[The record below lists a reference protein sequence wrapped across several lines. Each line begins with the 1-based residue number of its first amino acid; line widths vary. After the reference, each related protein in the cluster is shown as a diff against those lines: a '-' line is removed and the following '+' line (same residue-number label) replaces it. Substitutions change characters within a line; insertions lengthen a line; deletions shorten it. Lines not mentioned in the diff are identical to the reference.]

1 MIHSSPTRQALTWLG
16 LLIVLTVPA
25 WAALLTPGYFFD
37 AHDARHSVF
46 YLVEFDA
53 AIRDGAWWPR
63 WGPDHAMGYG
73 YPLWVVYA
81 PFAYYVA
88 ETFHL
93 LGLGFTAAV
102 EATFLLAFILSA
114 AGMFLLVRR
123 WWGNAAGLVAGLLYT
138 YAPYHFVNIYVR
150 AALAEFWAMAWFPWI
165 LLAWDRLL
173 EAPSDRRRLALA
185 ALSLAALFI
194 SHTAVLLFFT
204 PWLIAYLLFRLLWP
218 LAQGR
223 LAYLPWRRAAAGKRL
238 TSRLMG
244 VPPGVHLRERGAGS
258 DRRINPA
265 ARKGA
270 WRSDLHGVMRAARSM
285 LAAGLLAVGLAA
297 IFLFPL
303 VAEQRFIGQ
312 AVWLRNTYQVETNLV
327 YFHQLF
333 SPAWGFGYS
342 VAGPDDG
349 MSFQLGLAPLLLA
362 VGGMGFGLQREAR
375 RRSLLIFFLL
385 TAIVTAGLML
395 APAAMIWQWLP
406 LGNLIQFPW
415 RFLALTALALAIMGG
430 ASVQGLAAMPAEG
443 RSKHEPAVAGIPN
456 VPGIEASAGLPQGSQ
471 APNNRLKPPFQM
483 SSATTFGIP
492 AAVADGQPGRLT
504 VFVLALFIIIASA
517 AFLQPQWT
525 PIADRD
531 ESPLAI
537 MDFEMEHPDMIGV
550 MQETQQPFQ
559 ETPLLAQY
567 LAGEPL
573 QKAAIIEGAGAVTML
588 AHGAHSGR
596 MRVEASTPVKLVYY
610 TYNFPGWT
618 LTANGRPLE
627 IITRPPYG
635 LIGFDLPA
643 GAHIVTLRMGTTPAR
658 RAGDLISGLSLLIVL
673 LLLLRKRK

>member
-1 MIHSSPTRQALTWLG
+1 MTRIFFTRHSLTWLG

-25 WAALLTPGYFFD
+25 WAALLTPGYFFG

-73 YPLWVVYA
+73 YPFWVVYA

-88 ETFHL
+88 EAFHL

-102 EATFLLAFILSA
+102 KATFLLAFILSA

-165 LLAWDRLL
+165 LLAWERLL

-204 PWLIAYLLFRLLWP
+204 PWLIAYLLYRLLWP
-218 LAQGR
+218 LAQSR
-223 LAYLPWRRAAAGKRL
+223 LAYLSWRQPAAGERLELPLKDAPAPVSAPPSVPADGRAA
-238 TSRLMG
+238 
-244 VPPGVHLRERGAGS
+244 GS
-258 DRRINPA
+258 TRRINPA
-265 ARKGA
+265 ARKDA
-270 WRSDLHGVMRAARSM
+270 WRSDLHGVMRAARSL

-297 IFLFPL
+297 IFLLPL

-362 VGGMGFGLQREAR
+362 VGGMGLGLQRGAR
-375 RRSLLIFFLL
+375 RRGLLIPFLL
-385 TAIVTAGLML
+385 TAVVTAGLML
-395 APAAMIWQWLP
+395 TPAALIWQWLP

-415 RFLALTALALAIMGG
+415 RLLALVSLALAVMGG
-430 ASVQGLAAMPAEG
+430 ASVQGLAVAPAE
-443 RSKHEPAVAGIPN
+443 E
-456 VPGIEASAGLPQGSQ
+456 GS
-471 APNNRLKPPFQM
+471 NNDR
-483 SSATTFGIP
+483 
-492 AAVADGQPGRLT
+492 AVADGQPGRLI
-504 VFVLALFIIIASA
+504 VPVLALFIIIASA
-517 AFLQPQWT
+517 AFLQPRYT
-525 PIADRD
+525 PITGRD

-550 MQETQQPFQ
+550 MQGTQQPFQ

-573 QKAAIIEGAGAVTML
+573 QKAAIIEGAGTVTML

-596 MRVEASTPVKLVYY
+596 LRVEASTPVKLIYY

-618 LTANGRPLE
+618 LTANGRPLA

-643 GAHIVTLRMGTTPAR
+643 GAHIVTLQMETTPAR
-658 RAGDLISGLSLLIVL
+658 RAGDVVSGLSLLIVL
-673 LLLLRKRK
+673 LLLRRRS

>member
-1 MIHSSPTRQALTWLG
+1 MTRISSTRNVLTWLG
-16 LLIVLTVPA
+16 LLLALTIPA
-25 WAALLTPGYFFD
+25 WAALLAPGYFFG
-37 AHDARHSVF
+37 AHDAHHSVF

-63 WGPDHAMGYG
+63 WGTDHAMGYG
-73 YPLWVVYA
+73 YPFWVVYA

-88 ETFHL
+88 EAFHL

-102 EATFLLAFILSA
+102 KDTFLLAFLLSA

-123 WWGNAAGLVAGLLYT
+123 WWGDAAGLIAGLLYT

-150 AALAEFWAMAWFPWI
+150 AALAEFWAMVWFPWI
-165 LLAWDRLL
+165 LLAWERLL
-173 EAPSDRRRLALA
+173 EKPGDRRRLALA

-194 SHTAVLLFFT
+194 SHTVAMLFFT
-204 PWLIAYLLFRLLWP
+204 PWLVAYLLYRLLLP
-218 LAQGR
+218 LARRR
-223 LAYLPWRRAAAGKRL
+223 LAYLPWRRAAAGERL
-238 TSRLMG
+238 KSRLVG
-244 VPPGVHLRERGAGS
+244 IPPGVHLRGRDAGS
-258 DRRINPA
+258 TRRVNPA
-265 ARKGA
+265 ARRDA
-270 WRSDLHGVMRAARSM
+270 WRSDLRAVVRAAQSL

-303 VAEQRFIGQ
+303 LAEQRYIGQ
-312 AVWLRNTYQVETNLV
+312 AVWVRNSYQVETNLV

-333 SPAWGFGYS
+333 STSWGFGYS

-362 VGGMGFGLQREAR
+362 VGGVGYSVR
-375 RRSLLIFFLL
+375 RRGQHRGLLAFFLL
-385 TAIVTAGLML
+385 TTVIVAGMML
-395 APAAMIWQWLP
+395 APAAVVWQWLP
-406 LGNLIQFPW
+406 LGDLIQFPW
-415 RFLALTALALAIMGG
+415 RLLTLTALALAIMGG
-430 ASVQGLAAMPAEG
+430 ASVQILAVAIGDERRDVDHASAAETN
-443 RSKHEPAVAGIPN
+443 RRPAVFA
-456 VPGIEASAGLPQGSQ
+456 
-471 APNNRLKPPFQM
+471 
-483 SSATTFGIP
+483 
-492 AAVADGQPGRLT
+492 
-504 VFVLALFIIIASA
+504 LALFIIIASA

-525 PIADRD
+525 PITARD

-550 MQETQQPFQ
+550 MQGTQQPFE

-573 QKAAIIEGAGAVTML
+573 QKAAIIEGAGTVTML
-588 AHGAHSGR
+588 AHGARSGR
-596 MRVEASTPVKLVYY
+596 LRVDAATPVQLVYY

-635 LIGFDLPA
+635 LIGFELPA
-643 GAHIVTLRMGTTPAR
+643 GTHLVTLRMGTTPAR
-658 RAGDLISGLSLLIVL
+658 RAGDIVSGLSLLIVVL
-673 LLLLRKRK
+673 LLWRRRK

>member
-1 MIHSSPTRQALTWLG
+1 MTRISSTRNVLTWLG
-16 LLIVLTVPA
+16 LLLALTIPA
-25 WAALLTPGYFFD
+25 WAALLAPGYFFG
-37 AHDARHSVF
+37 AHDAHHSVF

-73 YPLWVVYA
+73 YPFWVVYA

-88 ETFHL
+88 EAFHL

-102 EATFLLAFILSA
+102 KDTFLLAFLLSA

-123 WWGNAAGLVAGLLYT
+123 WWGDAAGLIAGLLYT
-138 YAPYHFVNIYVR
+138 YAPYHLVNIYVR
-150 AALAEFWAMAWFPWI
+150 AALAEFWAMVWFPWI
-165 LLAWDRLL
+165 LLAWERLL
-173 EAPSDRRRLALA
+173 EKPGDRRRLALA

-194 SHTAVLLFFT
+194 SHTVAMLFFT
-204 PWLIAYLLFRLLWP
+204 PWLVAYLLYRLLLP

-223 LAYLPWRRAAAGKRL
+223 LAYLPWRRAAAGERL
-238 TSRLMG
+238 KSRLVG
-244 VPPGVHLRERGAGS
+244 VPPGVHLRGRDAGS
-258 DRRINPA
+258 TRRVNPA
-265 ARKGA
+265 ARRDA
-270 WRSDLHGVMRAARSM
+270 WRSDLRAVVRAAQSL

-303 VAEQRFIGQ
+303 LAEQRYIGQ
-312 AVWLRNTYQVETNLV
+312 AVWVRNSYQVETNLV

-333 SPAWGFGYS
+333 STSWGFGYS

-362 VGGMGFGLQREAR
+362 VGGVGYSVR
-375 RRSLLIFFLL
+375 RRGQHRGLLAFFLL
-385 TAIVTAGLML
+385 TTVIVAGMML
-395 APAAMIWQWLP
+395 APAAAVWQWLP
-406 LGNLIQFPW
+406 LGDLIQFPW
-415 RFLALTALALAIMGG
+415 RLLTLTALALAIMGG
-430 ASVQGLAAMPAEG
+430 ASVQIL
-443 RSKHEPAVAGIPN
+443 AVAIGDERRD
-456 VPGIEASAGLPQGSQ
+456 VDHA
-471 APNNRLKPPFQM
+471 
-483 SSATTFGIP
+483 P
-492 AAVADGQPGRLT
+492 AAATNRRPA

-525 PIADRD
+525 PITARD

-550 MQETQQPFQ
+550 MQGTQQPFE

-573 QKAAIIEGAGAVTML
+573 QKAAIIEGAGTVTML
-588 AHGAHSGR
+588 AHGARSGR
-596 MRVEASTPVKLVYY
+596 LRVDAATPVQLVYY

-635 LIGFDLPA
+635 LIGFELPA
-643 GAHIVTLRMGTTPAR
+643 GTHLVTLRMGTTPAR
-658 RAGDLISGLSLLIVL
+658 RAGDIVSGLSLLIVL
-673 LLLLRKRK
+673 LLLWRRRK

>member
-1 MIHSSPTRQALTWLG
+1 MTRISSTRNVLTWLG
-16 LLIVLTVPA
+16 LLLALTIPA
-25 WAALLTPGYFFD
+25 WAALLAPGYFFG
-37 AHDARHSVF
+37 AHDAHHSVF

-73 YPLWVVYA
+73 YPFWVVYA

-88 ETFHL
+88 EAFHL

-102 EATFLLAFILSA
+102 KDTFLLAFLLSA

-123 WWGNAAGLVAGLLYT
+123 WWGDAAGLIAGLLYT
-138 YAPYHFVNIYVR
+138 YAPYHLVNIYVR
-150 AALAEFWAMAWFPWI
+150 AALAEFWAMVWFPWI
-165 LLAWDRLL
+165 LLAWERLL
-173 EAPSDRRRLALA
+173 EKPGDRRRLALA

-194 SHTAVLLFFT
+194 SHTVAMLFFT
-204 PWLIAYLLFRLLWP
+204 PWLVAYLLYRLLLP
-218 LAQGR
+218 LARRR
-223 LAYLPWRRAAAGKRL
+223 LAYLPWRRAAAGERL
-238 TSRLMG
+238 KSRLVG
-244 VPPGVHLRERGAGS
+244 VPPGVHLRGRDAGS
-258 DRRINPA
+258 TRRVNPA
-265 ARKGA
+265 ARRDA
-270 WRSDLHGVMRAARSM
+270 WRSDLRAVVRAAQSL

-303 VAEQRFIGQ
+303 LAEQRYIGQ
-312 AVWLRNTYQVETNLV
+312 AVWVRNSYQVETNLI

-333 SPAWGFGYS
+333 STSWGFGYS

-362 VGGMGFGLQREAR
+362 VGGVGYSVR
-375 RRSLLIFFLL
+375 RRGQHRGLLAFFLL
-385 TAIVTAGLML
+385 TTVIIAGMML
-395 APAAMIWQWLP
+395 VPAAAVWQWLP
-406 LGNLIQFPW
+406 LGDLIQFPW
-415 RFLALTALALAIMGG
+415 RLLTLTALALAIMGG
-430 ASVQGLAAMPAEG
+430 ASVQIL
-443 RSKHEPAVAGIPN
+443 AVAIGDERRD
-456 VPGIEASAGLPQGSQ
+456 VDHASA
-471 APNNRLKPPFQM
+471 AETNRR
-483 SSATTFGIP
+483 P
-492 AAVADGQPGRLT
+492 A

-525 PIADRD
+525 PITARD

-550 MQETQQPFQ
+550 MQGTQQPFE

-573 QKAAIIEGAGAVTML
+573 QKAAIIEGAGTVTML
-588 AHGAHSGR
+588 AHGARSGR
-596 MRVEASTPVKLVYY
+596 LRVDAATPVQLVYY

-635 LIGFDLPA
+635 LIGFELPA
-643 GAHIVTLRMGTTPAR
+643 GTHLVTLRMGTTPAR
-658 RAGDLISGLSLLIVL
+658 RAGDIVSGLSLLIVVL
-673 LLLLRKRK
+673 LLWRKRK

>member
-1 MIHSSPTRQALTWLG
+1 MTRISSTRNVLTWLG
-16 LLIVLTVPA
+16 LLLALTIPA
-25 WAALLTPGYFFD
+25 WAALLAPGYFFG
-37 AHDARHSVF
+37 AHDAHHSVF

-73 YPLWVVYA
+73 YPFWVVYA

-88 ETFHL
+88 EAFHL

-102 EATFLLAFILSA
+102 KDTFLLAFLLSA

-123 WWGNAAGLVAGLLYT
+123 WWGDAAGLIAGLLYT
-138 YAPYHFVNIYVR
+138 YAPYHLVNIYVR
-150 AALAEFWAMAWFPWI
+150 AALAEFWAMVWFPWI
-165 LLAWDRLL
+165 LLAWERLL
-173 EAPSDRRRLALA
+173 EKPGDRRRLALA

-194 SHTAVLLFFT
+194 SHTVAMLFFT
-204 PWLIAYLLFRLLWP
+204 PWLVAYLLFRLLLP

-223 LAYLPWRRAAAGKRL
+223 RPRRHAAAGERL
-238 TSRLMG
+238 KSRLVG
-244 VPPGVHLRERGAGS
+244 VPPGIHLRGRDAGS
-258 DRRINPA
+258 TRRVNPA
-265 ARKGA
+265 ARRDA
-270 WRSDLHGVMRAARSM
+270 WRSDLRAVVRAARSM

-303 VAEQRFIGQ
+303 LAEQRYIGQ
-312 AVWLRNTYQVETNLV
+312 AVWVRNSYQVETNLI

-333 SPAWGFGYS
+333 STSWGFGYS

-362 VGGMGFGLQREAR
+362 VGGVGYSVR
-375 RRSLLIFFLL
+375 RRGQHRGLLAFFLL
-385 TAIVTAGLML
+385 TTVIIAGMML
-395 APAAMIWQWLP
+395 VPAAAVWQWLP
-406 LGNLIQFPW
+406 LGDLIQFPW
-415 RFLALTALALAIMGG
+415 RLLTLTALALAIMGG
-430 ASVQGLAAMPAEG
+430 ASVQILAAVPAEG
-443 RSKHEPAVAGIPN
+443 RSKHEPAVAEIPN
-456 VPGIEASAGLPQGSQ
+456 VPEIEASAGLPQGSQ
-471 APNNRLKPPFQM
+471 VPNNRLKPPFQM

-492 AAVADGQPGRLT
+492 AAVADGQPGRPA

-525 PIADRD
+525 PITARD

-550 MQETQQPFQ
+550 MQGTQQPFE

-573 QKAAIIEGAGAVTML
+573 QKAAIIEGAGTVTML
-588 AHGAHSGR
+588 AHGARSGR
-596 MRVEASTPVKLVYY
+596 LRVDAATPVQLVYY

-635 LIGFDLPA
+635 LIGFELPA
-643 GAHIVTLRMGTTPAR
+643 GTHLVTLRMGTTPAR
-658 RAGDLISGLSLLIVL
+658 RAGDIVSGLSLLIVVL
-673 LLLLRKRK
+673 LLWRRRK

>member
-1 MIHSSPTRQALTWLG
+1 MTRISSTRNVLTWLG
-16 LLIVLTVPA
+16 LLLALTIPA
-25 WAALLTPGYFFD
+25 WAALLAPGYFFG
-37 AHDARHSVF
+37 AHDAHHSVF

-73 YPLWVVYA
+73 YPFWVVYA

-88 ETFHL
+88 EAFHL

-102 EATFLLAFILSA
+102 KDTFLLAFLLSA

-123 WWGNAAGLVAGLLYT
+123 WWGDAAGLIAGLLYT
-138 YAPYHFVNIYVR
+138 YAPYHLVNIYVR
-150 AALAEFWAMAWFPWI
+150 AALAEFWAMVWFPWI
-165 LLAWDRLL
+165 LLAWERLL
-173 EAPSDRRRLALA
+173 EKPGDRRRLALA

-194 SHTAVLLFFT
+194 SHTVAMLFFT
-204 PWLIAYLLFRLLWP
+204 PWLVAYLLYRLLLP

-223 LAYLPWRRAAAGKRL
+223 RLRRHAAAGERL
-238 TSRLMG
+238 KSRLVG
-244 VPPGVHLRERGAGS
+244 VPPGVHLRGRDAGS
-258 DRRINPA
+258 TRRVNPA
-265 ARKGA
+265 ARRDA
-270 WRSDLHGVMRAARSM
+270 WRSDLRAVVRAAGSL

-303 VAEQRFIGQ
+303 LAEQRYIGQ
-312 AVWLRNTYQVETNLV
+312 AVWVRNSYQVETNLV

-333 SPAWGFGYS
+333 STSWGFGYS

-362 VGGMGFGLQREAR
+362 VGGVGYSVR
-375 RRSLLIFFLL
+375 RRGQHRGLLAFFLL
-385 TAIVTAGLML
+385 TTVIVAGMML
-395 APAAMIWQWLP
+395 APAAAVWQWLP
-406 LGNLIQFPW
+406 LGDLIQFPW
-415 RFLALTALALAIMGG
+415 RLLTLTALALAIMGG
-430 ASVQGLAAMPAEG
+430 ASVQIL
-443 RSKHEPAVAGIPN
+443 AVAIGDERRD
-456 VPGIEASAGLPQGSQ
+456 VDHA
-471 APNNRLKPPFQM
+471 
-483 SSATTFGIP
+483 P
-492 AAVADGQPGRLT
+492 AAATNRRPA

-517 AFLQPQWT
+517 AFLQPEWT
-525 PIADRD
+525 PVTARD

-550 MQETQQPFQ
+550 MQGTQQPFE

-573 QKAAIIEGAGAVTML
+573 QKAAIIEGAGTVTML
-588 AHGAHSGR
+588 AHGARSGR
-596 MRVEASTPVKLVYY
+596 LRVDAATPVQLVYY

-635 LIGFDLPA
+635 LIGFELPA
-643 GAHIVTLRMGTTPAR
+643 GTHLVTLRMGTTPAR
-658 RAGDLISGLSLLIVL
+658 RAGDIVSGLSLLIVL
-673 LLLLRKRK
+673 LLLWRKRK

>member
-1 MIHSSPTRQALTWLG
+1 MTRISSTRNVLTWLG
-16 LLIVLTVPA
+16 LLLALTIPA
-25 WAALLTPGYFFD
+25 WAALLAPGYFFG
-37 AHDARHSVF
+37 AHDAHHSVF

-63 WGPDHAMGYG
+63 WGTDHAMGYG
-73 YPLWVVYA
+73 YPFWVVYA

-88 ETFHL
+88 EAFHL

-102 EATFLLAFILSA
+102 KDTFLLAFLLSA

-123 WWGNAAGLVAGLLYT
+123 WWGDAAGLIAGLLYT
-138 YAPYHFVNIYVR
+138 YAPYHLVNIYVR
-150 AALAEFWAMAWFPWI
+150 AALAEFWAMVWFPWI
-165 LLAWDRLL
+165 LLAWERLL
-173 EAPSDRRRLALA
+173 EKPGDRRRLALA

-194 SHTAVLLFFT
+194 SHTVAMLFFT
-204 PWLIAYLLFRLLWP
+204 PWLVAYLLYRLLLP
-218 LAQGR
+218 LARRR
-223 LAYLPWRRAAAGKRL
+223 LAYLPWRRAAAGERL
-238 TSRLMG
+238 KSRLVG
-244 VPPGVHLRERGAGS
+244 VPPGVHLRGRDAGS
-258 DRRINPA
+258 TRRVNPA
-265 ARKGA
+265 ARRDA
-270 WRSDLHGVMRAARSM
+270 WRSDPRAVVRAAGSL

-303 VAEQRFIGQ
+303 LAEQRYIGQ
-312 AVWLRNTYQVETNLV
+312 AVWVRNSYQVETNLI

-333 SPAWGFGYS
+333 STSWGFGYS

-362 VGGMGFGLQREAR
+362 VGGVGYSVR
-375 RRSLLIFFLL
+375 RRGQHRGLLAFFLL
-385 TAIVTAGLML
+385 TTVIIAGMML
-395 APAAMIWQWLP
+395 VPAAAVWQWLP
-406 LGNLIQFPW
+406 LGDLIQFPW
-415 RFLALTALALAIMGG
+415 RLLTLTALALAIMGG
-430 ASVQGLAAMPAEG
+430 ASVQIL
-443 RSKHEPAVAGIPN
+443 AVAIGDERRD
-456 VPGIEASAGLPQGSQ
+456 VDHA
-471 APNNRLKPPFQM
+471 
-483 SSATTFGIP
+483 P
-492 AAVADGQPGRLT
+492 AAATNRRPA

-525 PIADRD
+525 PITARD

-550 MQETQQPFQ
+550 MQGTQQPFE

-573 QKAAIIEGAGAVTML
+573 QKAAIIEGAGTVTML
-588 AHGAHSGR
+588 AHGARSGR
-596 MRVEASTPVKLVYY
+596 LRVDAATPVQLVYY

-635 LIGFDLPA
+635 LIGFELPA
-643 GAHIVTLRMGTTPAR
+643 GTHLVTLRMGTTPAR
-658 RAGDLISGLSLLIVL
+658 RAGDIVSGLSLLIVL
-673 LLLLRKRK
+673 LLLWRRRK

>member
-1 MIHSSPTRQALTWLG
+1 MTRISSTRNVLTWLG
-16 LLIVLTVPA
+16 LLLALTIPA
-25 WAALLTPGYFFD
+25 WAALLAPGYFFG
-37 AHDARHSVF
+37 AHDAHHSVF

-63 WGPDHAMGYG
+63 WGTDHAMGYG
-73 YPLWVVYA
+73 YPFWVVYA

-88 ETFHL
+88 EAFHL

-102 EATFLLAFILSA
+102 KGTFLLAFLLSA

-123 WWGNAAGLVAGLLYT
+123 WWGDAAGLIAGLLYT
-138 YAPYHFVNIYVR
+138 YAPYHLVNIYVR
-150 AALAEFWAMAWFPWI
+150 AALAEFWAMVWFPWI
-165 LLAWDRLL
+165 LLAWERLL
-173 EAPSDRRRLALA
+173 EKPGDRRRLALA

-194 SHTAVLLFFT
+194 SHTVAMLFFT
-204 PWLIAYLLFRLLWP
+204 PWLVAYLLYRLLLP

-223 LAYLPWRRAAAGKRL
+223 LAYLPWRRAAAGERL
-238 TSRLMG
+238 KSRLVG
-244 VPPGVHLRERGAGS
+244 IPPGFHLRGRDAGS
-258 DRRINPA
+258 TRRVNPA
-265 ARKGA
+265 ARRDA
-270 WRSDLHGVMRAARSM
+270 WRSDLRAVVRAAQSL

-303 VAEQRFIGQ
+303 LAEQRYIGQ
-312 AVWLRNTYQVETNLV
+312 AVWVRNSYQVETNLV

-333 SPAWGFGYS
+333 STSWGFGYS

-362 VGGMGFGLQREAR
+362 VGGVGYSVR
-375 RRSLLIFFLL
+375 RRGQHRGLLAFFLL
-385 TAIVTAGLML
+385 TTVIVAGMML
-395 APAAMIWQWLP
+395 VPAAAVWQWLP
-406 LGNLIQFPW
+406 LGDLIQFPW
-415 RFLALTALALAIMGG
+415 RLLTLTALALAIMGG
-430 ASVQGLAAMPAEG
+430 ASVQILAVAIGDERRGVDHAPAAATN
-443 RSKHEPAVAGIPN
+443 RRPAVFA
-456 VPGIEASAGLPQGSQ
+456 
-471 APNNRLKPPFQM
+471 
-483 SSATTFGIP
+483 
-492 AAVADGQPGRLT
+492 
-504 VFVLALFIIIASA
+504 LALFIIIASA

-525 PIADRD
+525 PITARD

-550 MQETQQPFQ
+550 MQGTQQPFE

-573 QKAAIIEGAGAVTML
+573 QKAAIIEGAGTVTML
-588 AHGAHSGR
+588 AHGARSGR
-596 MRVEASTPVKLVYY
+596 LRVDAATPVQLVYY

-635 LIGFDLPA
+635 LIGFELPA
-643 GAHIVTLRMGTTPAR
+643 GTHLVTLRMGTTPAR
-658 RAGDLISGLSLLIVL
+658 RAGDIVSGLSLLIVVL
-673 LLLLRKRK
+673 LLWRRRK